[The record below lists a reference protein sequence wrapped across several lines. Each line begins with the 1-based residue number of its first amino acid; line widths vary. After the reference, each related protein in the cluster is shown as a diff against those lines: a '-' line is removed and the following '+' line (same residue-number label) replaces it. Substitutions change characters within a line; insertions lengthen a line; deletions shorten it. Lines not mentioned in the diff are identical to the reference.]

1 MDCWLNYK
9 WLTAWLVT
17 LKTCARRFLAWV
29 FNILR
34 LSLPLRAGR
43 SVWTQLCLISW
54 ERVCRE
60 VLRTKP
66 LAWAHPSWA
75 CPKIPR
81 ASRNTSRYSAIAS
94 AREAA
99 CLFPLKRTLQHLLWC
114 QVRTAGLKKSSG
126 LNHCCTHTQGVQ
138 QGPVFVS
145 LGFRCP
151 WLQECP
157 VLKFKSFQRMVSKP
171 TFHWS
176 VCLLSGYVLLH
187 TLKAP
192 GPQQGPSGQRLL
204 RIIKLQQ

>member
-94 AREAA
+94 AREAV

-114 QVRTAGLKKSSG
+114 QVRIAGLKKI
-126 LNHCCTHTQGVQ
+126 
-138 QGPVFVS
+138 
-145 LGFRCP
+145 FR
-151 WLQECP
+151 LE
-157 VLKFKSFQRMVSKP
+157 S
-171 TFHWS
+171 
-176 VCLLSGYVLLH
+176 LLH
-187 TLKAP
+187 THTRSSTR
-192 GPQQGPSGQRLL
+192 SGIRLTWL
-204 RIIKLQQ
+204 SMSLTPRMSRFKI